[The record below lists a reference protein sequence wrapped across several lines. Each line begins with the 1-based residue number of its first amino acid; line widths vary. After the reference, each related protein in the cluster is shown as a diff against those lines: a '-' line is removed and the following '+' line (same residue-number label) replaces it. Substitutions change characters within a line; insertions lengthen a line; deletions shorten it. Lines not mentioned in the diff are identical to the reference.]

1 MCGTG
6 AMSVRA
12 DSDSL
17 EGCDSLE
24 SRVCHGFAC
33 TFVRAAGAVIEGEKP
48 AAIFSVRIEPA
59 GTPPGP
65 QTRNALRDAVRTYE
79 VELPLRG
86 ITLTTLGERSNRIQL
101 LAYRPNLVAEVL
113 GDPATRSFLKGL
125 GYPVDNV
132 AEFMGTLRRR
142 LAAHLRGEGVP
153 FPHEIGVVLGYP
165 LEDVLGYM
173 HGASETCR
181 GPWRSYGDA
190 RTAELRF
197 LRVACSERACRER
210 FVSGLTLD
218 RLLA

>member
-12 DSDSL
+12 DSGSL
-17 EGCDSLE
+17 VGCDSLE

-59 GTPPGP
+59 GIPRGSR
-65 QTRNALRDAVRTYE
+65 TRNALRDAVRTYE
-79 VELPLRG
+79 VELTLRG
-86 ITLTTLGERSNRIQL
+86 ITLTTLGERSDRTQL

-113 GDPATRSFLKGL
+113 GDPETRSFLKGL

-132 AEFMGTLRRR
+132 AELMGTLRRR
-142 LAAHLRGEGVP
+142 LAAHLRGEGAP
-153 FPHEIGVVLGYP
+153 FPHEVGVVLGYP

-173 HGASETCR
+173 RGASETCR

-190 RTAELRF
+190 RAAELRF
-197 LRVACSERACRER
+197 MRIACSERACRER
-210 FVSGLTLD
+210 FASGLTPD

>member
-6 AMSVRA
+6 AMAVRA
-12 DSDSL
+12 ESGSL
-17 EGCDSLE
+17 EGCDPLE
-24 SRVCHGFAC
+24 SRVCHCFAC

-59 GTPPGP
+59 GIPRGP
-65 QTRNALRDAVRTYE
+65 QTRTALRDAIRTYE
-79 VELPLRG
+79 VEFTLRG
-86 ITLTTLGERSNRIQL
+86 ITLTTLGERSGRIQL

-113 GDPATRSFLKGL
+113 GDPAACSFLRGL

-132 AEFMGTLRRR
+132 AELMGTLRRH
-142 LAAHLRGEGVP
+142 LAAYLRGERTP
-153 FPHEIGVVLGYP
+153 FPHEVGVVLGYP

-173 HGASETCR
+173 RGECETCR

-190 RTAELRF
+190 RAAELRF
-197 LRVACSERACRER
+197 MRVVRGERTCRER
-210 FVSGLTLD
+210 FASGVTLD